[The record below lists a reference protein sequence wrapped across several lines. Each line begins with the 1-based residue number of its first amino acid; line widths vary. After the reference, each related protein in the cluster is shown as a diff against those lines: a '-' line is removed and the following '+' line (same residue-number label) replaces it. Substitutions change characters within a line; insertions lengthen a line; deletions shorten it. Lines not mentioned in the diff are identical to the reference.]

1 MIDTCHYVNVI
12 SRIGWFPPHFWW
24 WIHLWLS
31 KHVYI
36 YIYKTFP
43 GQSVITCLYFF
54 SSSCI
59 WTFPGEI
66 ERAVYSGILEP
77 SADWHSLT
85 HEGSGA
91 NSDLRLTYRVRVQC
105 EPHYYSATCTKLC
118 RPRDD
123 LFGHW
128 ECDRNGDKTCM
139 PGWTGTSCDTGR
151 VIFQFLQF
159 FVYSVKGLHF
169 CFVFF
174 ARHQMRESW
183 TTTKEPIQALPLN
196 IFSRKTRK
204 PKNNWNSQK
213 VDWLVFYVN
222 WNFGSRM

>member
-1 MIDTCHYVNVI
+1 MLYPESDDFP
-12 SRIGWFPPHFWW
+12 RIFDDGF
-24 WIHLWLS
+24 IYDYLNM
-31 KHVYI
+31 YI

-169 CFVFF
+169 CFVFLL
-174 ARHQMRESW
+174 ATKWESLEQRLRSQSRLSPLIFFQGKPENQK
-183 TTTKEPIQALPLN
+183 TTKIAKKLTDL
-196 IFSRKTRK
+196 F
-204 PKNNWNSQK
+204 
-213 VDWLVFYVN
+213 F
-222 WNFGSRM
+222 M